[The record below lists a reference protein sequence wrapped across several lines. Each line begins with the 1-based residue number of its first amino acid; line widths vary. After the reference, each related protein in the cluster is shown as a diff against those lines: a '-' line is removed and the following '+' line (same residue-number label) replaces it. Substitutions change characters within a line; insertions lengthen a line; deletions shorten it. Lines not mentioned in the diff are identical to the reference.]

1 MVSYFATCSC
11 LSDRRQFPSFFRTIP
26 SDAFQVRAMLQ
37 ILRRFGW
44 TWVGLVIS
52 DDDYGRHTAHSFKS
66 GLAKSGGGCLA
77 YLEVL
82 PWGHDVNEIQRIVGR
97 MKKSTSSV
105 VIVFAH
111 PSNMLDLMEE
121 VVKQNVTGLQW
132 IASEAWS
139 TAKVLHIPGYMHFL
153 AGTLGIAIRRGEIPG
168 LRDFLLT
175 IRPDNDT
182 LSTQENTL
190 VRVSPNRLSLLSA
203 L

>member
-1 MVSYFATCSC
+1 
-11 LSDRRQFPSFFRTIP
+11 
-26 SDAFQVRAMLQ
+26 MLQ

-82 PWGHDVNEIQRIVGR
+82 PWGHDVAEIQRIVGR

-105 VIVFAH
+105 VTVFAH

-121 VVKQNVTGLQW
+121 HMPYMKICSVFQGVGLSKGK
-132 IASEAWS
+132 A
-139 TAKVLHIPGYMHFL
+139 VPVC
-153 AGTLGIAIRRGEIPG
+153 
-168 LRDFLLT
+168 RD
-175 IRPDNDT
+175 
-182 LSTQENTL
+182 
-190 VRVSPNRLSLLSA
+190 
-203 L
+203 